1 MKGDTILENI
11 RPTFSV
17 VVNTVDRAK
26 SVRTLLRALEHQ
38 AYPHFEVVV
47 VVGPTEDETLQVL
60 DDYSPRI
67 RLLRCPEANLSQ
79 SRNVGLLGARGDVV
93 VYIDDDA
100 VPSHRWLEQLAYY
113 FRNPLYDGVGG
124 MVYQHDPKHHGVLYR
139 LGTVSS
145 LGDQFLVRSSYV
157 DKIVPGVGR
166 DGQQWAARL
175 TGGNMAFRRQAL
187 LDVGGFDEF
196 YIWVAEETDLCLRMV
211 NHGAVI
217 HPIAEASVHH
227 LPASSRNRV
236 VFSVKGR
243 WWLGTRSLIYYA
255 IKNGLAANDPAKEIA
270 RRSLE
275 RVHGQWLWYGQL
287 LRDGHL
293 KPWEAAWKCLEEV
306 WGGMAGASNGLFG
319 RRRLIPAAQIHQ
331 AKQRNEAI
339 LPFLTDNSPT
349 QPSVDPVTGNQPPIS
364 IPDEPLRICL
374 ASSEYPPEQY
384 GGVGRLT
391 QLMAQGLFA
400 CGHSVH
406 VITRGDRDHTSF
418 YDGAFVYK
426 TPYRLERYHQYQ
438 HLSSLYHTLNYSHAV
453 HEKVQRLMI
462 NEGIQVLDSPLWQV
476 NGLITAVSGLL
487 PVAVRLVTSI
497 RQINDIQRD
506 WNEDQG
512 FIGDLEEEL
521 LRRSACLLPNSQA
534 TLETIR
540 GLFSYTEQNPEPPV
554 QIVPY
559 GIVPAAEEDVRLFP
573 LDHPPSTLTV
583 LYLGRLEKRK
593 GIPYLLEAIPQI
605 LNAVGNVRFILAGG
619 DNSLHDGFQAQ
630 TGQTYAD
637 YFTRKYAQYTD
648 RVSFL
653 GKVDDEQLNN
663 LYQSCD
669 LFVAPSLYESFGIV
683 YLEAMNYG
691 KPVVGCKS
699 GGVPEVVD
707 DGVTGILVEPSA
719 VAPLAEAII
728 DLLRSPQKLHDLG
741 AAGRTRLVEKFTYL
755 QMARNFANVYRT
767 IIAQS
772 TIAQSANTGKHKK

>member
-1 MKGDTILENI
+1 
-11 RPTFSV
+11 V

-38 AYPHFEVVV
+38 TYPHFEVVV

-60 DDYSPRI
+60 SEYSPRI

-79 SRNVGLLGARGDVV
+79 SRNVGLLGACGDVV

-100 VPSHRWLEQLAYY
+100 VPSRRWLEQLAYY

-124 MVYQHDPKHHGVLYR
+124 MVYQHDPKHNGILYR

-157 DKIVPGVGR
+157 DKVVPGAEQHGR
-166 DGQQWAARL
+166 QWAARL

-211 NHGAVI
+211 NNGAVI

-236 VFSVKGR
+236 VFTSKGR

-255 IKNGLAANDPAKEIA
+255 FKNGLSANDSIEKIA
-270 RRSLE
+270 RISLE
-275 RVHGQWLWYGQL
+275 RLHGHWLWYRQL
-287 LRDGHL
+287 MSDGHL
-293 KPWEAAWKCLEEV
+293 KPWEIVWKCSEDI
-306 WGGMAGASNGLFG
+306 WAGAVGTYCGLVG
-319 RRRLIPAAQIHQ
+319 KRKLIPAEKIQ
-331 AKQRNEAI
+331 EAEKRGESI
-339 LPFLTDNSPT
+339 LPFLSENSRT
-349 QPSVDPVTGNQPPIS
+349 QPSVDPVTGNQPHIS
-364 IPDEPLRICL
+364 MPDEPLRICL
-374 ASSEYPPEQY
+374 ASSEYPPNQY

-406 VITRGDRDHTSF
+406 VITRGARDHVSF
-418 YDGAFVYK
+418 YDGAFVYE
-426 TPYRLERYHQYQ
+426 TPCPLERYSQYQ
-438 HLSSLYHTLNYSHAV
+438 HLPNLYHTLNYSHAV
-453 HEKVQRLMI
+453 HKKVQRLVI
-462 NEGIQVLDSPLWQV
+462 NEGIQLLDSPLWQV
-476 NGLITAVSGLL
+476 NGLITSVSGLL

-506 WNEDQG
+506 WSEDQRL
-512 FIGDLEEEL
+512 IGDLEEEL
-521 LRRSACLLPNSQA
+521 LRHSAYLLPNSQA
-534 TLETIR
+534 TLDTIR
-540 GLFSYTEQNPEPPV
+540 GLFSFDQQNPEPPV
-554 QIVPY
+554 KNIPY
-559 GIVPAAEEDVRLFP
+559 GIVPVPDEDVRLFS
-573 LDHPPSTLTV
+573 LDNPPPTLTV

-593 GIPYLLEAIPQI
+593 GTPQLLEAIPRV
-605 LNAVGNVRFILAGG
+605 LDAVGDVRFILAGG

-637 YFTRKYAQYTD
+637 YFARKYAQYTD

-653 GKVDDEQLNN
+653 GKIDDEQLNV

-719 VAPLAEAII
+719 IAPLAEAII
-728 DLLRSPQKLHDLG
+728 DLLRSPQRLYDLG
-741 AAGRTRLVEKFTYL
+741 AAGRARLMEKFTYL
-755 QMARNFANVYRT
+755 QMARNFASVYRT
-767 IIAQS
+767 MIAQFA
-772 TIAQSANTGKHKK
+772 TTEKHKK